1 MNKLQELNKWFKESI
16 NDIKYNDEPQEKLMG
31 KLKFSVVGHEVE
43 NYLIISLINES
54 VYNLYSFQI
63 DSENTEIKDHLV
75 RALRQAIGDI
85 NLNSMFGTEL
95 ELIRKSFITYH

>member
-31 KLKFSVVGHEVE
+31 KLKFSVVGDEME